1 MEKAPL
7 LRLITDPLEEVLAC
21 ISQTLTNHEVLV
33 AMMPQLENE
42 QCAFRN
48 ELARLRVAFD
58 SILQR
63 INHDGSTPELLH
75 TPNENDEFGV
85 TSGLQNCKSAIRRLK
100 QDRDDGVATSMELD
114 LRISSTKDD
123 LFKTQ
128 HKLSSLASKEQ
139 LYAVQK
145 SLVAQFNQAE
155 DRLKIYKADFHDEVE
170 GSINTNLLDV
180 KSWFTEGESL
190 AKQRHAKLEQ
200 RLAACAREDDFIAFQ
215 EDIEVHVSSL
225 VKRSSL
231 LDDFAKATG
240 QSLLALRRKLSIAMI
255 HRHYVSWK
263 INALA
268 SCLSRWKQI
277 VKRQRQ
283 YKDAKFSQKSLIRK
297 TLTNIVSRRKR
308 CVFVKWIQYR
318 DWHRKMEEQKL
329 NAATI
334 ICNQFGKLLIASKII
349 VFNRWRRLTLLDIR
363 KCADAKGESITA
375 IQIDIADSQMETP
388 LPLDHK
394 KVGAFG
400 SDIQGAMF
408 ALTNEIQNIKIQ
420 DIPALRQRWYAE
432 TEALGSTLCTT
443 LNESI
448 QNVNEAA
455 SVFQAFI
462 IERVDSRTNDLPA
475 VQSKLDEL
483 SSLFQCSVEALESV
497 DERHAKSIDA
507 IVAQDRQLEQRL
519 EYVEEQVRTA
529 ALEMTSVFQ
538 EHAKF
543 NESIQLL
550 RESIECNENR
560 HSEER
565 LLFDN
570 ALNHFGEELF
580 NTKITLGHTQVLCN
594 TLQNDLT
601 ETKSELTHF
610 QEACQAETDKINDS
624 SNQPGIPKPSLDRIV
639 NVGHAYEALAKEKS
653 YVTGINIAAVMKTAA
668 TLKMKRREEKVIRTE
683 GVDVT
688 SEIAAFA
695 HDYAKWIAYQVDHDS
710 LLRLIAGSNFED
722 QIYAEDDNIVRRN
735 DLCSDLKSDLGTLLE
750 RSTIFSQYS
759 DVADPVDKTTRGT
772 GIRWEART
780 IFLSRIGEALNA
792 ALSKHEQILLL
803 PTTRMGRVDPTSSI
817 TYCVAC
823 DRPMRP
829 RTSTP
834 ATENKA
840 SAQKT
845 KDGSMPSIDDSEPF
859 TPEPVGIDTRK
870 LLPVRNNGEAQSLQ
884 RSKSVGKLIKTS
896 HLSAMKKD
904 SKTFFELT
912 PTVFD

>member
-21 ISQTLTNHEVLV
+21 ISQTLANHEALVLK
-33 AMMPQLENE
+33 MPQLENDHSN
-42 QCAFRN
+42 FRN
-48 ELARLRVAFD
+48 ELARFHAAID
-58 SILQR
+58 SISQR
-63 INHDGSTPELLH
+63 INNDNATTELLH
-75 TPNENDEFGV
+75 APNENDEFGV
-85 TSGLQNCKSAIRRLK
+85 TSSLRNCKSAIRRLQ
-100 QDRDDGVATSMELD
+100 QDRDDCVATSTELD
-114 LRISSTKDD
+114 RRISSTKDD
-123 LFKTQ
+123 LFNTQ
-128 HKLSSLASKEQ
+128 HKLLSLASKEQ
-139 LYAVQK
+139 LHAVQK
-145 SLVAQFNQAE
+145 SLVTQFNQAE
-155 DRLKIYKADFHDEVE
+155 DQLKIFKAELHDEVE
-170 GSINTNLLDV
+170 GSIKTNLLEV
-180 KSWFTEGESL
+180 KSCFTEGESL
-190 AKQRHAKLEQ
+190 AKQRHAKLEE
-200 RLAACAREDDFIAFQ
+200 RLASCAREDDFVAFQ
-215 EDIEVHVSSL
+215 EDIGAIVSSL
-225 VKRSSL
+225 MKKNSL
-231 LDDFAKATG
+231 LDDFATTTG
-240 QSLLALRRKLSIAMI
+240 QSLYALRRKLSIAMI
-255 HRHYVSWK
+255 HRNYVSWK
-263 INALA
+263 TNAL
-268 SCLSRWKQI
+268 SSGLSRWKQV
-277 VKRQRQ
+277 VKRQRH
-283 YKDAKFSQKSLIRK
+283 YEDAKFSRNSLMRK
-297 TLTNIVSRRKR
+297 TITNIVSRRKR
-308 CVFVKWIQYR
+308 NVFVKWIQYR
-318 DWHRKMEEQKL
+318 DWHRKIEEQKL
-329 NAATI
+329 NAATL
-334 ICNQFGKLLIASKII
+334 ICETFGKLLIAAKITA
-349 VFNRWRRLTLLDIR
+349 FNRWRRLTLLDIR
-363 KCADAKGESITA
+363 KCADEKGESITA
-375 IQIDIADSQMETP
+375 IQIDVADSPMETP

-400 SDIQGAMF
+400 SDLQGAMF
-408 ALTNEIQNIKIQ
+408 ALTYEIQNIKTQ
-420 DIPALRQRWYAE
+420 DIPALRQRWYTE
-432 TEALGSTLCTT
+432 TEALRLTLCTT

-455 SVFQAFI
+455 SVFQALI
-462 IERVDSRTNDLPA
+462 IERVDSRTHDLPA
-475 VQSKLDEL
+475 VRSKLDEL

-497 DERHAKSIDA
+497 DERHAKRIDA
-507 IVAQDRQLEQRL
+507 IVAQDQQLEQRL

-543 NESIQLL
+543 NESIELL
-550 RESIECNENR
+550 RESIERNENR
-560 HSEER
+560 HAEER
-565 LLFDN
+565 LLFEN
-570 ALNHFGEELF
+570 ALNHFGEELL

-601 ETKSELTHF
+601 EAKSELTYF

-653 YVTGINIAAVMKTAA
+653 YVTGINITAVMKTTAI
-668 TLKMKRREEKVIRTE
+668 LKMKRSEEKVMRTE
-683 GVDVT
+683 DVDVT

-695 HDYAKWIAYQVDHDS
+695 HDYAKWIAYQIDHES

-722 QIYAEDDNIVRRN
+722 QIYAEDDNLVRRN
-735 DLCSDLKSDLGTLLE
+735 DLCNEVKAELGALLE
-750 RSTIFSQYS
+750 KTTIFSQYS
-759 DVADPVDKTTRGT
+759 DVADPVDKTTRGA

-834 ATENKA
+834 ATESKA

-884 RSKSVGKLIKTS
+884 RSKSVGKLLKTS
-896 HLSAMKKD
+896 HLSAVKKD

>member
-1 MEKAPL
+1 MEKTPL

-21 ISQTLTNHEVLV
+21 ISQTLANHEALV
-33 AMMPQLENE
+33 SKMPQLENDHSN
-42 QCAFRN
+42 FRN
-48 ELARLRVAFD
+48 ELARFRVAID
-58 SILQR
+58 SISQR
-63 INHDGSTPELLH
+63 INNDNATTELLH
-75 TPNENDEFGV
+75 APNENDEFGV
-85 TSGLQNCKSAIRRLK
+85 TSSLRNCKSAIRRLQ
-100 QDRDDGVATSMELD
+100 QDRDDGVATSTELD
-114 LRISSTKDD
+114 RRISSTKDD
-123 LFKTQ
+123 LFNTQ
-128 HKLSSLASKEQ
+128 HKLLSLASKEQ
-139 LYAVQK
+139 LHAVQK
-145 SLVAQFNQAE
+145 SLVTQFNQAE
-155 DRLKIYKADFHDEVE
+155 DQLKIFKAELHDEVE
-170 GSINTNLLDV
+170 GSIRTNLLEV
-180 KSWFTEGESL
+180 KSCFTEGESL
-190 AKQRHAKLEQ
+190 AKQRHAKLEE
-200 RLAACAREDDFIAFQ
+200 RLASCAREDDFVAFQ
-215 EDIEVHVSSL
+215 EDIGAIVSSL
-225 VKRSSL
+225 TKKTSL
-231 LDDFAKATG
+231 LDDFATTTG
-240 QSLLALRRKLSIAMI
+240 QSLYALRRKLSIAVI
-255 HRHYVSWK
+255 HRNYVSWK
-263 INALA
+263 TNALS
-268 SCLSRWKQI
+268 SCLSRWKQV
-277 VKRQRQ
+277 VKRQRH
-283 YKDAKFSQKSLIRK
+283 YEDAKFSRKSLMRK
-297 TLTNIVSRRKR
+297 TITNIVSRRKR
-308 CVFVKWIQYR
+308 NVFVKWIQYR
-318 DWHRKMEEQKL
+318 DWHRKIEEQKL
-329 NAATI
+329 NAATL
-334 ICNQFGKLLIASKII
+334 ICETFGKLLIAAKITA
-349 VFNRWRRLTLLDIR
+349 FNRWRRLTLLDIR
-363 KCADAKGESITA
+363 KCADEKGESITA
-375 IQIDIADSQMETP
+375 IQIDVADSPMETP

-400 SDIQGAMF
+400 SDLQGVMF
-408 ALTNEIQNIKIQ
+408 ALTNEIQNIKTQ
-420 DIPALRQRWYAE
+420 DIPALCQRWYTE
-432 TEALGSTLCTT
+432 TEALRLTLCTT

-455 SVFQAFI
+455 SVFQALI
-462 IERVDSRTNDLPA
+462 IERVDSRTHDLPA
-475 VQSKLDEL
+475 VRSKLDEL

-497 DERHAKSIDA
+497 DERHAKRIDA

-543 NESIQLL
+543 NESIELL
-550 RESIECNENR
+550 RESIERNENR
-560 HSEER
+560 HAEER
-565 LLFDN
+565 LLFEN
-570 ALNHFGEELF
+570 ALNHFGEELL

-601 ETKSELTHF
+601 EAKSELTYF

-653 YVTGINIAAVMKTAA
+653 YVTGINITAVMKTTA

-683 GVDVT
+683 DVDVT

-695 HDYAKWIAYQVDHDS
+695 HDYAKWIAYQIDHES

-722 QIYAEDDNIVRRN
+722 QIYVEDDNIVRRN
-735 DLCSDLKSDLGTLLE
+735 DLCNEVKAELGVLLE
-750 RSTIFSQYS
+750 KTTIFSQYS
-759 DVADPVDKTTRGT
+759 DVADPVDKTTRGA

-803 PTTRMGRVDPTSSI
+803 PTTRMGRVDPMSSI

-834 ATENKA
+834 ATESKA
-840 SAQKT
+840 LAQKT

-870 LLPVRNNGEAQSLQ
+870 LLPVRNNGEAQSLN
-884 RSKSVGKLIKTS
+884 RSKSVGKLLKTS
-896 HLSAMKKD
+896 HLSAVKKD

>member
-1 MEKAPL
+1 MEKTPL

-21 ISQTLTNHEVLV
+21 ISQTLANHEALV
-33 AMMPQLENE
+33 SKMPQLENDHSN
-42 QCAFRN
+42 FRN
-48 ELARLRVAFD
+48 ELARFRVAID
-58 SILQR
+58 SISQR
-63 INHDGSTPELLH
+63 INNDNATTELLH
-75 TPNENDEFGV
+75 APNENDEFGV
-85 TSGLQNCKSAIRRLK
+85 TSSLRNCKSAIRRLQ
-100 QDRDDGVATSMELD
+100 QDRDDGVATSTELD
-114 LRISSTKDD
+114 RRISSTKDD
-123 LFKTQ
+123 LFNTQ
-128 HKLSSLASKEQ
+128 HKLLSLASKEQ
-139 LYAVQK
+139 LHAVQK
-145 SLVAQFNQAE
+145 SLVTQFNQAE
-155 DRLKIYKADFHDEVE
+155 DQLKIFKAELHDEVE
-170 GSINTNLLDV
+170 GSIRTNLLEV
-180 KSWFTEGESL
+180 KSCFTEGESL
-190 AKQRHAKLEQ
+190 AKQRHAKLEE
-200 RLAACAREDDFIAFQ
+200 RLASCVREDDFVAFQ
-215 EDIEVHVSSL
+215 EDIGAIVSSL
-225 VKRSSL
+225 TKKTSL
-231 LDDFAKATG
+231 LDDFATTTG
-240 QSLLALRRKLSIAMI
+240 QSLYALRRKLSIAVI
-255 HRHYVSWK
+255 HRNYVSWK
-263 INALA
+263 TNALS
-268 SCLSRWKQI
+268 SCLSRWKQV
-277 VKRQRQ
+277 VKRQRH
-283 YKDAKFSQKSLIRK
+283 YEDAKFSRKSLMRK
-297 TLTNIVSRRKR
+297 TITNIVSRRKR
-308 CVFVKWIQYR
+308 NVFVKWIQYR
-318 DWHRKMEEQKL
+318 DWHRKIEEQKL
-329 NAATI
+329 NAATL
-334 ICNQFGKLLIASKII
+334 ICETFGKLLIAAKITA
-349 VFNRWRRLTLLDIR
+349 FNRWRRLTLLDIR
-363 KCADAKGESITA
+363 KCADEKGESITA
-375 IQIDIADSQMETP
+375 IQIDVADSPMETP

-400 SDIQGAMF
+400 SDLQGVMF
-408 ALTNEIQNIKIQ
+408 ALTNEIQNIKTQ
-420 DIPALRQRWYAE
+420 DIPALCQRWYTE
-432 TEALGSTLCTT
+432 TEALRLTLCTT

-455 SVFQAFI
+455 SVFQALI
-462 IERVDSRTNDLPA
+462 IERVDSRTHDLPA
-475 VQSKLDEL
+475 VRSKLDEL

-497 DERHAKSIDA
+497 DERHAKRIDA

-543 NESIQLL
+543 NESIELL
-550 RESIECNENR
+550 RESIERNENR
-560 HSEER
+560 HAEER
-565 LLFDN
+565 LLFEN
-570 ALNHFGEELF
+570 ALNHFGEELL

-601 ETKSELTHF
+601 EAKSELTYF

-653 YVTGINIAAVMKTAA
+653 YVTGINITAVMKTTA

-683 GVDVT
+683 DVDVT

-695 HDYAKWIAYQVDHDS
+695 HDYAKWIAYQIDHES

-722 QIYAEDDNIVRRN
+722 QIYVEDDNIVRRN
-735 DLCSDLKSDLGTLLE
+735 DLCNEVKAELGVLLE
-750 RSTIFSQYS
+750 KTTIFSQYS
-759 DVADPVDKTTRGT
+759 DVADPVDKTTRGA

-803 PTTRMGRVDPTSSI
+803 PTTRMGRVDPMSSI

-834 ATENKA
+834 ATESKA
-840 SAQKT
+840 LAQKT

-870 LLPVRNNGEAQSLQ
+870 LLPVRNNGEAQSLN
-884 RSKSVGKLIKTS
+884 RSKSVGKLLKTS
-896 HLSAMKKD
+896 HLSAVKKD

>member
-21 ISQTLTNHEVLV
+21 ISQTLANHEALVLK
-33 AMMPQLENE
+33 MPQLENDHSN
-42 QCAFRN
+42 FRN
-48 ELARLRVAFD
+48 ELARFHAAID
-58 SILQR
+58 SISQR
-63 INHDGSTPELLH
+63 INNDNATTELLH
-75 TPNENDEFGV
+75 APNENDEFGV
-85 TSGLQNCKSAIRRLK
+85 TSSLRNCKSAIRRLQ
-100 QDRDDGVATSMELD
+100 QDRDDCVATSTELD
-114 LRISSTKDD
+114 RRISSTKDD
-123 LFKTQ
+123 LFNTQ
-128 HKLSSLASKEQ
+128 HKLLSLASKEQ
-139 LYAVQK
+139 LHAVQK
-145 SLVAQFNQAE
+145 SLVTQFNQAE
-155 DRLKIYKADFHDEVE
+155 DQLKIFKAELHDEVE
-170 GSINTNLLDV
+170 GSIKTNLLEV
-180 KSWFTEGESL
+180 KSCFTEGESL
-190 AKQRHAKLEQ
+190 AKQRHAKLEE
-200 RLAACAREDDFIAFQ
+200 RLASCAREDDFVAFQ
-215 EDIEVHVSSL
+215 EDIGAIVSSL
-225 VKRSSL
+225 MKKNSL
-231 LDDFAKATG
+231 LDDFATTTG
-240 QSLLALRRKLSIAMI
+240 QSLYALRRKLSIAMI
-255 HRHYVSWK
+255 HRNYVSWK
-263 INALA
+263 TNAL
-268 SCLSRWKQI
+268 SSGLSRWKQV
-277 VKRQRQ
+277 VKRQRH
-283 YKDAKFSQKSLIRK
+283 YEDAKFSRNSLMRK
-297 TLTNIVSRRKR
+297 TITNIVSRRKR
-308 CVFVKWIQYR
+308 NVFVKWIQYR
-318 DWHRKMEEQKL
+318 DWHRKIEEQKL
-329 NAATI
+329 NAATL
-334 ICNQFGKLLIASKII
+334 ICETIGKLLIAAKITA
-349 VFNRWRRLTLLDIR
+349 FNRWRRLTLLDIR
-363 KCADAKGESITA
+363 KCADEKGESITA
-375 IQIDIADSQMETP
+375 IQIDVADSPMETP

-400 SDIQGAMF
+400 SDLQGAMF
-408 ALTNEIQNIKIQ
+408 ALTYEIQNIKTQ
-420 DIPALRQRWYAE
+420 DIPALRQRWYTE
-432 TEALGSTLCTT
+432 TEALRLTLCTT

-455 SVFQAFI
+455 SVFQALI
-462 IERVDSRTNDLPA
+462 IERVDSRTHDLPA
-475 VQSKLDEL
+475 VRSKLDEL
-483 SSLFQCSVEALESV
+483 SSLFQCSEEALESV
-497 DERHAKSIDA
+497 DERHAKRIDA
-507 IVAQDRQLEQRL
+507 IVAQDQQLEQRL

-543 NESIQLL
+543 NESIELL
-550 RESIECNENR
+550 RESIERNENR
-560 HSEER
+560 HAEER
-565 LLFDN
+565 LLFEN
-570 ALNHFGEELF
+570 ALNHFGEELL

-601 ETKSELTHF
+601 EVKSELTYF

-653 YVTGINIAAVMKTAA
+653 YVTGINITAVMKTTAI
-668 TLKMKRREEKVIRTE
+668 LKMKRSEEKVMRTE
-683 GVDVT
+683 DVDVT

-695 HDYAKWIAYQVDHDS
+695 HDYAKWIAYQIDHES

-722 QIYAEDDNIVRRN
+722 QIYAEDDNLVRRN
-735 DLCSDLKSDLGTLLE
+735 DLCNEVKAELGALLE
-750 RSTIFSQYS
+750 KTTIFSQYS
-759 DVADPVDKTTRGT
+759 DVADPVDKTTRGA

-834 ATENKA
+834 ATESKA

-884 RSKSVGKLIKTS
+884 RSKSVGKLLKTS
-896 HLSAMKKD
+896 HLSAVKKD